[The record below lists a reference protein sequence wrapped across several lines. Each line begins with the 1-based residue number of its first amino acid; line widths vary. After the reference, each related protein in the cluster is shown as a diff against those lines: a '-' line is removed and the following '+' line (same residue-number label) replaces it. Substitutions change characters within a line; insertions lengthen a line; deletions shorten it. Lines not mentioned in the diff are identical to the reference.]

1 MGGMIIALPI
11 NDDETLAPF
20 GRAPN
25 VAVVTVAGGEITDWQ
40 MHQTEWDVL
49 HDVGDHGQHHARM
62 VRFLADNGV
71 QHVVFDHMGQPMQH
85 VVSKMGIGLHQ
96 AGSLQAR
103 EAARQAAVALG

>member
-1 MGGMIIALPI
+1 MSSAKIRNAASIDKLGELHALLTKTHIARLQQ
-11 NDDETLAPF
+11 DLEDGVFTDAATLSA
-20 GRAPN
+20 
-25 VAVVTVAGGEITDWQ
+25 VAK
-40 MHQTEWDVL
+40 
-49 HDVGDHGQHHARM
+49 
-62 VRFLADNGV
+62 FLADNGV